1 MALGLASV
9 FASSAIAMASPV
21 SHASARAL
29 VTQGTV
35 TALTPSTGTPTSV
48 TIQPG
53 NLAQPTQ
60 NILLTSSTVY
70 QKAGVT
76 VTASSLSIGE
86 PVRIVLT
93 GRPASAAL
101 VQILAPRPFVI
112 DGTVTALTPS
122 TGTPTSVTVQPHNAS
137 TATITV
143 ALASSTV
150 FYLGGASSTVASL
163 MAGSHVLINASGTPP
178 TATSVYVT
186 APRPVTIFGIV
197 TALTPSTGTPTSVT
211 VQPRNDKSAVITVTI
226 GAGTLFFLGGASST
240 GASLMVGSQ
249 VQINASGTPATATT
263 VYIAVPRPVIIS
275 GTVTSLTPSTGTPT
289 SLTVLPNERHGVA
302 VTIALGANTIYHQ
315 AGSIVSVSSLLVGSK
330 VQVVVQGTPATATTV
345 YIAVPRPIEVSGVVT
360 ALAPASGTPTS
371 LTVQPE
377 GFSQTPVSVNLG
389 TGTKFFQSG
398 ASTTVAALL
407 VGSHVQLSAS
417 GDPLTATVVHIA
429 LPVPN
434 VTFGSVTG
442 VTSASVTVQ
451 PRATGSAP
459 ITFTLNST
467 TMYFSGRRVSTI
479 AAVNVGDVVRVAA
492 ASAAPTT
499 ALDVTVVNMVVVGR
513 VTSVVGNQVSVTGFY
528 GAAFTVN
535 VTATTTYLRDGR
547 TSSLSTIRSGDLISA
562 IGPAMSGVTRSLTAS
577 TVWIGTKHN
586 DIFHDAVIQ
595 HRDHDRR
602 HHD

>member
-1 MALGLASV
+1 
-9 FASSAIAMASPV
+9 MASPV
-21 SHASARAL
+21 AHASDRIL

-35 TALTPSTGTPTSV
+35 TALTPSTGMPTSV

-76 VTASSLSIGE
+76 VTASSLAIGE

-112 DGTVTALTPS
+112 GGTVTALTPS

-137 TATITV
+137 NATITV
-143 ALASSTV
+143 ALASSTL
-150 FYLGGASSTVASL
+150 FFLGGASSTVAS
-163 MAGSHVLINASGTPP
+163 MTVGSHVLINASGTPP

-186 APRPVTIFGIV
+186 APRPVTIFGTV
-197 TALTPSTGTPTSVT
+197 TALTPSTGTPTSLT
-211 VQPRNDKSAVITVTI
+211 VQPRNDKSAVITVII
-226 GAGTLFFLGGASST
+226 GAGTQFFLGGAPST
-240 GASLMVGSQ
+240 VASLMVGSL
-249 VQINASGTPATATT
+249 VQINANGAPATATT
-263 VYIAVPRPVIIS
+263 VYIAVPRPVIIF
-275 GTVTSLTPSTGTPT
+275 GTVTSLTPSTGPPT
-289 SLTVLPNERHGVA
+289 SLTVLPNEHRGVA
-302 VTIALGANTIYHQ
+302 VAVALGASTIYHQ
-315 AGSIVSVSSLLVGSK
+315 AGATVSVSSLLVGSK
-330 VQVVVQGTPATATTV
+330 VQVVAQGTPPTATTV

-360 ALAPASGTPTS
+360 SLAPASGTPTS

-377 GFSQTPVSVNLG
+377 GFSKSPVSVNLG
-389 TGTKFFQSG
+389 AGTKYFQSG

-417 GDPLTATVVHIA
+417 GNPLTATVVRIA

-459 ITFTLNST
+459 INFTLNST
-467 TMYFSGRRVSTI
+467 TMYFSGRRVSNI
-479 AAVNVGDVVRVAA
+479 AAVNVGDIVRVAA

-528 GAAFTVN
+528 GTTFTVN
-535 VTATTTYLRDGR
+535 VTPTTTYLRDGR
-547 TSSLSTIRSGDLISA
+547 TSSLSTILSGDLISA
-562 IGPAMSGVTRSLTAS
+562 IGPAMSGITRSVTAS

-595 HRDHDRR
+595 HRDHDQR